1 MSISRYDGGNA
12 ISCEDE
18 GNEMNAMQSVLTTTD
33 PALTAL
39 LDDPRLAGADL
50 TFADDAQ
57 GTVLLGTVC
66 NIWQYQALRAI
77 LARTPAVIDVGIVAA
92 RRDDGEIAGAVR
104 DALGPEGAEVRVRVR
119 GGLVTLMGTADASAH
134 ATIMTRVGT
143 LPGVVGIVDNIRG

>member
-1 MSISRYDGGNA
+1 
-12 ISCEDE
+12 
-18 GNEMNAMQSVLTTTD
+18 MNAMQPVLTTTD

-57 GTVLLGTVC
+57 GTVLGTVC

-77 LARTPAVIDVGIVAA
+77 LARTLAVIDVGIVAA
-92 RRDDGEIAGAVR
+92 RRDDGEITGAVR
-104 DALGPEGAEVRVRVR
+104 DALGSEGAEVRVRVR